1 MQNVYNCLPT
11 VVSLFTVHH
20 PNWWIKK
27 KNHFQCIGPEFWP
40 WTSVSS
46 WLHLSYPEWGS
57 RLRLKFN
64 NTVIIKIYSLSFSIF
79 KVLYRPLL
87 VPSSSGF
94 SNGNGTEPRWRSP
107 AKTEVFSIKKIYGWS
122 CCVFR
127 VWPNRHKELLL
138 VADSFWPQ
146 SLKPNVIH
154 HCSMAF
160 VAMHNRSVSTFTT
173 FPSVSPSPLC
183 PSFCSINTLNWRP
196 SEL

>member
-1 MQNVYNCLPT
+1 M
-11 VVSLFTVHH
+11 
-20 PNWWIKK
+20 
-27 KNHFQCIGPEFWP
+27 
-40 WTSVSS
+40 
-46 WLHLSYPEWGS
+46 
-57 RLRLKFN
+57 RLKFN
-64 NTVIIKIYSLSFSIF
+64 NTVVIIKLYSLSFSIF

-146 SLKPNVIH
+146 SLKLNVIH

-183 PSFCSINTLNWRP
+183 PSFCSINTLN
-196 SEL
+196 